1 MSVSEATI
9 RCGVNMPIGFVNKLL
24 MGWNRII
31 RLTLVCGCMVMGLL
45 LGWLSPSEEEKQEP
59 SAYRFRILV
68 KNRMTPVKNQGSESN
83 CWIYAMLATIETEHL
98 MRGDSVHLSV
108 AYAMRCLMEE
118 NYRLAYLSGGKRQV
132 SCRGMGITLVHLME
146 RWGMYPY
153 DAYRGGSSP
162 VGKVVQHKML
172 HLAEMAYRRNRG
184 LQACQKEMDRIL
196 NKAYGPLPPRVYMYG
211 AEYTPGEFAR
221 SVCYPGEYEGFTS
234 FTHHPYGLRFPIEVA
249 DNWENNSL
257 MNVPIDTLLERVR
270 KAVSRGHGVCW
281 EGDISEPGFSFGRG
295 LAVWPKGI
303 AVTTG
308 HRQQQFEC
316 HQTTDDHCM
325 AIVGIAQDQHGT
337 NYFILKNS
345 WGTDNPFGG
354 LMMMSEDYF
363 RMKTI
368 AVFLSKEALKTE
380 NSHD

>member
-1 MSVSEATI
+1 
-9 RCGVNMPIGFVNKLL
+9 MPIGFVNKLL

-172 HLAEMAYRRNRG
+172 HLAEMASRHHRG
-184 LQACQKEMDRIL
+184 LQAC
-196 NKAYGPLPPRVYMYG
+196 
-211 AEYTPGEFAR
+211 
-221 SVCYPGEYEGFTS
+221 
-234 FTHHPYGLRFPIEVA
+234 
-249 DNWENNSL
+249 
-257 MNVPIDTLLERVR
+257 
-270 KAVSRGHGVCW
+270 
-281 EGDISEPGFSFGRG
+281 
-295 LAVWPKGI
+295 
-303 AVTTG
+303 
-308 HRQQQFEC
+308 
-316 HQTTDDHCM
+316 
-325 AIVGIAQDQHGT
+325 
-337 NYFILKNS
+337 
-345 WGTDNPFGG
+345 
-354 LMMMSEDYF
+354 
-363 RMKTI
+363 
-368 AVFLSKEALKTE
+368 
-380 NSHD
+380 